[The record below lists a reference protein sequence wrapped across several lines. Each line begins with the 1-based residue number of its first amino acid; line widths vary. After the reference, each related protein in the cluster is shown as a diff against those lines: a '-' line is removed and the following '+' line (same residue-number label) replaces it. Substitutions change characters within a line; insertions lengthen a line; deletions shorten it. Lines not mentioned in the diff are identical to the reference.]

1 MQKMSL
7 ESLEEWLN
15 APPKQLSKAEE
26 KSLFKPKYLD
36 SLIQFVG
43 QNNGKKSK
51 QIESILESMM
61 QWCFLNKRQEY
72 LQNIYDFL
80 SVNKASLK
88 TAWLIMWSINFNYLF
103 QVYSKDTILTAA
115 ACEKI
120 AKDLVVGQHSERS
133 FKKLARLEDGTFA
146 YLATEPELKLY
157 FYIQPLTGK
166 WKFSKQVPLLS
177 FS

>member
-1 MQKMSL
+1 MKNCFLEQQFFFFIPILGLSKKAVDMQKMSI

-88 TAWLIMWSINFNYLF
+88 TTWLIMWFI
-103 QVYSKDTILTAA
+103 ILSTA
-115 ACEKI
+115 
-120 AKDLVVGQHSERS
+120 HRS
-133 FKKLARLEDGTFA
+133 NA
-146 YLATEPELKLY
+146 
-157 FYIQPLTGK
+157 
-166 WKFSKQVPLLS
+166 
-177 FS
+177 